1 SIPIQDEWGSS
12 SPLPWCPSPACA
24 FDCDRPILP
33 VDELLFNRLD
43 HEVHNRDVVRNAVC
57 LQATVKLLRDAG
69 RQLRDGFVGL
79 YHAGFMPLSSSIP
92 LDAQDRADACDGC
105 RSSPSKPESSPRP
118 SYALPS
124 R

>member
-1 SIPIQDEWGSS
+1 
-12 SPLPWCPSPACA
+12 
-24 FDCDRPILP
+24 

-79 YHAGFMPLSSSIP
+79 RHLCRLLLRSRRRSQTARGLREESVGRTSRRRSVTEAGESLPEP
-92 LDAQDRADACDGC
+92 PAHEGAQAQT
-105 RSSPSKPESSPRP
+105 
-118 SYALPS
+118 
-124 R
+124 